1 MELTGTVKAIIY
13 RSEDTGFTVLELT
26 DETGEDMT
34 AIGEMPL
41 AGVGERVELTGQWT
55 EHKTYGHQFR
65 AETCKTLAPA
75 TLTALKNYLA
85 SGLIKGVGESTAQ
98 AIVQTFGME
107 TLDVLEKEPARLAEV
122 PGIGQIR
129 AQTIGASYGAQL
141 GLREDVYKRQG
152 YAYLGYGFAGG
163 AGPVC
168 LRRSGARRHQAQAHG
183 VRISGLSA
191 FGGIYGTGRCV

>member
-1 MELTGTVKAIIY
+1 MLGRMELTGTVKAIIY

-26 DETGEDMT
+26 NEAGEDMT

-55 EHKTYGHQFR
+55 EHKTYGRQFR

-141 GLREDVYKRQG
+141 G
-152 YAYLGYGFAGG
+152 YGISCWACKNMGL
-163 AGPVC
+163 P
-168 LRRSGARRHQAQAHG
+168 SARP
-183 VRISGLSA
+183 
-191 FGGIYGTGRCV
+191 

>member
-26 DETGEDMT
+26 NEAGEDMT

-55 EHKTYGHQFR
+55 EHKTYGRQFR

-98 AIVQTFGME
+98 AIVQTFGMGPW
-107 TLDVLEKEPARLAEV
+107 TCWKRSRRAWRRCRGSARSGPKPLAL
-122 PGIGQIR
+122 PMGP
-129 AQTIGASYGAQL
+129 SW
-141 GLREDVYKRQG
+141 
-152 YAYLGYGFAGG
+152 GYGISCWACKNMGL
-163 AGPVC
+163 P
-168 LRRSGARRHQAQAHG
+168 SARP
-183 VRISGLSA
+183 
-191 FGGIYGTGRCV
+191 